1 MIAELAAFNA
11 AYATVKTAISHGR
24 ELSSCFKHIGIMVGA
39 KADLA
44 DKANKKRSGFLSKL
58 RGQDAND
65 LEEFMALEKMRE
77 AEDELRQIMIYV
89 GRPGLWGD
97 WQRFQADARKER
109 QRARIE
115 AEQARER
122 MWEYV
127 GYIVAFLM
135 VLATAAGFVFYIVW
149 LRG

>member
-39 KADLA
+39 KAELA
-44 DKANKKRSGFLSKL
+44 EKANKKRSGFLTKL

-77 AEDELRQIMIYV
+77 AEDHLRQIMIYA

-97 WQRFQADARKER
+97 WQRFQAEARKER
-109 QRARIE
+109 QRAKLE

-122 MWEYV
+122 MWEYI
-127 GYIVAFLM
+127 GYFMGFLII
-135 VLATAAGFVFYIVW
+135 LAACAGFIWYIVW

>member
-44 DKANKKRSGFLSKL
+44 DKANKKRSGFLAKL

-127 GYIVAFLM
+127 GYVAAFLM
-135 VLATAAGFVFYIVW
+135 IVATTVGFVFYIVW

>member
-44 DKANKKRSGFLSKL
+44 DKANKKRSGFLAKL

-127 GYIVAFLM
+127 GYITAFLM
-135 VLATAAGFVFYIVW
+135 VLATTAGFVFYIVW

>member
-44 DKANKKRSGFLSKL
+44 DKANKKRSGFLAKL

-127 GYIVAFLM
+127 GYITAFLM
-135 VLATAAGFVFYIVW
+135 IVAATAGFVFYIVW

>member
-44 DKANKKRSGFLSKL
+44 DKANKKRSGFLAKL

-77 AEDELRQIMIYV
+77 AEDELRQIMIYA

-109 QRARIE
+109 QRARME

-127 GYIVAFLM
+127 GYIAAFLM
-135 VLATAAGFVFYIVW
+135 ILATSAGFVFYIVW

>member
-1 MIAELAAFNA
+1 
-11 AYATVKTAISHGR
+11 
-24 ELSSCFKHIGIMVGA
+24 
-39 KADLA
+39 
-44 DKANKKRSGFLSKL
+44 
-58 RGQDAND
+58 
-65 LEEFMALEKMRE
+65 MRE

-89 GRPGLWGD
+89 GRPGLRGD

-127 GYIVAFLM
+127 GYITAFLM
-135 VLATAAGFVFYIVW
+135 VLATTAGFVFT
-149 LRG
+149 

>member
-39 KADLA
+39 KAELA
-44 DKANKKRSGFLSKL
+44 EKANKKRSGFLSKL

-127 GYIVAFLM
+127 GYVAAFLM
-135 VLATAAGFVFYIVW
+135 IVATTVGFVFYIVW

>member
-44 DKANKKRSGFLSKL
+44 DKANKKRSGFLTKL

-77 AEDELRQIMIYV
+77 AEDELRQIMIYA

-127 GYIVAFLM
+127 GYVAAFLM
-135 VLATAAGFVFYIVW
+135 IVATTVGFVFYIVW

>member
-44 DKANKKRSGFLSKL
+44 DKANKKRSGFLAKL

-77 AEDELRQIMIYV
+77 AEDELRQIMIYA

-127 GYIVAFLM
+127 GYVAAFLM
-135 VLATAAGFVFYIVW
+135 IVATTVGFVFYIVW

>member
-44 DKANKKRSGFLSKL
+44 DKANKKRSGFLTKL

-127 GYIVAFLM
+127 GYVAAFLM
-135 VLATAAGFVFYIVW
+135 IVATTVGFVFYIVW

>member
-127 GYIVAFLM
+127 GYITAFLM
-135 VLATAAGFVFYIVW
+135 VLATTAGFVFYIVW